1 MIVMVVV
8 VSFRAVMFRH
18 YDEGFHQRIR
28 KCLCHIDMAP
38 ISIVRVPC
46 LYAIIFYYL
55 DKTAFVD
62 QKWISKKGET
72 MNNIITS
79 TLALGL
85 VVAAAVLPAT
95 PAEAEIYSRSKD
107 LVVME
112 PPDLPQQAQVPGNSL
127 FLHSDNAGSTYLYIA
142 QREGARLS
150 VFDVTDPA
158 RIKFVVSTPLEA
170 NGAFDFVRPLGHYA
184 LVYFRDSQQD
194 AVLDL
199 RKAERPVLRMI
210 PIKTDLRS
218 AEKLG
223 EGGLLVTSQDRKYAP
238 AVARNYQVI
247 DFSTSD
253 PSHLTTVQEVKH
265 RVDNN
270 YTGTTFLLGSNGL
283 TVVRRLGIE
292 NAYKVLQMQMRG
304 N

>member
-1 MIVMVVV
+1 
-8 VSFRAVMFRH
+8 
-18 YDEGFHQRIR
+18 
-28 KCLCHIDMAP
+28 
-38 ISIVRVPC
+38 
-46 LYAIIFYYL
+46 
-55 DKTAFVD
+55 
-62 QKWISKKGET
+62 